1 MEIKR
6 VNGVISTYTANKTS
20 APKKP
25 TAPSAVK
32 NTDKVE
38 FGFENAIANAKAQIA
53 AEIKAD
59 ASPAELVEAAHEA
72 ENKDNAAEL
81 AALILMGRKYG
92 YNDGKSCCK
101 MLGNKR

>member
-6 VNGVISTYTANKTS
+6 VNGVISTYAANKAS

-25 TAPSAVK
+25 TAGAAVK
-32 NTDKVE
+32 KTDRVE

-59 ASPAELVEAAHEA
+59 ASPAELVEAAAEA
-72 ENKDNAAEL
+72 ENKNDAVEL
-81 AALILMGRKYG
+81 AALILMG
-92 YNDGKSCCK
+92 
-101 MLGNKR
+101 